1 MPHSTDN
8 WSAWTILK
16 EAHIIYRQGVV
27 NTLLEACA
35 HLIYRV
41 TEADLRL
48 FPTLIRYDSVYA
60 NLFKCS
66 KRRVGDYPRLKEWL
80 REMYNLHVGDGKG
93 MQV

>member
-1 MPHSTDN
+1 M
-8 WSAWTILK
+8 L
-16 EAHIIYRQGVV
+16 
-27 NTLLEACA
+27 
-35 HLIYRV
+35 YRV

-93 MQV
+93 MQVWNHTITAKFTISTAIPLAWNQILYRRLPARCGNS